1 MDPRVRYFAGIAL
14 AGVLAAAAIGVLAA
28 DAMGQLIPIRTV
40 PVASGD
46 QYRLVPSARMGMG
59 GTRYAVDDSLADGW
73 SHPARGVDLGT
84 TLFLG
89 APTFYGISDE
99 GGGGRSFPVA
109 GLFAGSDWF
118 GGASLAL
125 QQVENDPQER
135 WFFIDVCCF
144 GSPGGTLDQRFGR
157 NVYASGFLGRSLGDR
172 WSAGIAVSSA
182 RLEAMDGVDLLYAGA
197 SDIEQSGDILDLRAS
212 IERRGDVDRFGAI
225 VALNRVKMEHDV
237 TYDEWMWDDSTQTG
251 QVVRRVEHNGDHTRT
266 LATQLLWDRELSAA
280 GWRIGASATLNY
292 KDHPRIPNYSIQ
304 NIPRDPGT
312 TYAFEAGFGLSRS
325 DERTTFALD
334 VAVQPTWSDT
344 WQNADSTDAANSDG
358 RLSVGDRSIENDFSF
373 LNFVLRSGLSHR
385 YRAVEVQAGLDVRSY
400 AYTLEQFDWVDVTRR
415 EQDESWTEWAP
426 TFGLNVSLD
435 ALDVRYG
442 LRVTEGTGRPG
453 LAQDFVGTGLE
464 ALAGLSNDFILA
476 PGAPLTLQPARVVTH
491 QIAVVIPVR

>member
-1 MDPRVRYFAGIAL
+1 MDPRVRYFAGFAV
-14 AGVLAAAAIGVLAA
+14 AGALAAAAIGLLAA
-28 DAMGQLIPIRTV
+28 EAMGQLIPVRTV

-59 GTRYAVDDSLADGW
+59 STRFAVDDTLADGW
-73 SHPARGVDLGT
+73 NHPARAAALGT

-89 APTFYGISDE
+89 SPTFYDISDD

-109 GLFAGSDWF
+109 GLFAGSEWF

-125 QQVENDPQER
+125 QQVENDPQQR
-135 WFFIDVCCF
+135 WFFTDICCF
-144 GSPGGTLDQRFGR
+144 GNPGGSLNQRFGR

-172 WSAGIAVSSA
+172 WSVGVGVSTA
-182 RLEAMDGVDLLYAGA
+182 RLQAMDGVDLLYAGA
-197 SDIEQSGDILDLRAS
+197 SNIDQSGDILDIRAS
-212 IERRGDVDRFGAI
+212 VERRGETDRIGAI
-225 VALNRVKMEHDV
+225 VALNRVTMAHDV
-237 TYDEWMWDDSTQTG
+237 TYDEWIWNDSTQTG
-251 QVVRRVEHNGDHTRT
+251 EVVRRVEKNGDHTRT
-266 LATQLLWDRELSAA
+266 LATQLLWDRSLSAP
-280 GWRIGASATLNY
+280 GWRIGASATFNY
-292 KDHPRIPNYSIQ
+292 KDHPKIPNYSIQ

-325 DERTTFALD
+325 DERTLFALD

-344 WQNADSTDAANSDG
+344 WQNADSTDAANSNG
-358 RLSVGDRSIENDFSF
+358 RLSVGDRSIENEFSF
-373 LNFVLRSGLSHR
+373 LNLLLRAGLAHR
-385 YRAVEVQAGLDVRSY
+385 VRAVELQAGLDIRSY
-400 AYTLEQFDWVDVTRR
+400 AYTLEQFDWVDTTRR

-426 TFGLNVSLD
+426 TFGATLSLD
-435 ALDVRYG
+435 VLDLRYG

-453 LAQDFVGTGLE
+453 LLQDFVGTGLE
-464 ALAGLSNDFILA
+464 TLAALSNDFILA